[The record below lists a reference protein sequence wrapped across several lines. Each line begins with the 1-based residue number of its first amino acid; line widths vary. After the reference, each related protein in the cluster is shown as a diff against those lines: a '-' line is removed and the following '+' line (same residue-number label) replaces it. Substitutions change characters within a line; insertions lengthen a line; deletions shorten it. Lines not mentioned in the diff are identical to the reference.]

1 MCRFVCGKCDGEW
14 SFEEVSKMALLTP
27 EEVEEFEK
35 KLFINAA
42 RDLLDVKEVSIFY
55 FEDSISLLTITSC
68 ACAYNSTFKNIAFII
83 LFTVSWLQVSCCQK

>member
-1 MCRFVCGKCDGEW
+1 
-14 SFEEVSKMALLTP
+14 MALLTP

-55 FEDSISLLTITSC
+55 FEDSISLLTINSC